1 MDKINFKI
9 NEIQLKLDGKSF
21 EIEGF
26 KNEVQDSLDK
36 YQKEKD
42 PFLKERSFIIYKLKV
57 EQLKQLQDF
66 ALGLQNEKV
75 ELHKQINIRS
85 QLKSKY

>member
-1 MDKINFKI
+1 MD
-9 NEIQLKLDGKSF
+9 EKSF

-26 KNEVQDSLDK
+26 KKEVQDSLDN

-42 PFLKERSFIIYKLKV
+42 PLLKERSFIIYQSRV
-57 EQLKQLQDF
+57 ELLKQLQDF

-75 ELHKQINIRS
+75 ELQKQINIRS
-85 QLKSKY
+85 QSKSKY